1 MTLKKKEFS
10 IIITAENKE
19 DSIIDTLNSCIQ
31 KNFKHEIIIP
41 YTKLRNINL
50 LKERY
55 KKQVKF
61 LYISKKFKNPIQ
73 DQMFK
78 IKQATLYSN
87 SNFIFLCDGDD
98 IFHKDKFKI
107 ILNIMRFKKTFLIHD
122 HLLKIG
128 SQIKYKEE
136 KKYKKFNF
144 YKILFNKWPDKI
156 ATSAICISKFFLIN
170 FFKRNSIFKYKYVA
184 IDAQLV
190 IFYLKKLKFL
200 NKRLMIKKDDKNSLD
215 KNYSKIFSSKYLGRR
230 LEQHNFY
237 KKSIEKSI
245 LWNIYF

>member
-98 IFHKDKFKI
+98 IFHNQFA
-107 ILNIMRFKKTFLIHD
+107 
-122 HLLKIG
+122 
-128 SQIKYKEE
+128 IK
-136 KKYKKFNF
+136 
-144 YKILFNKWPDKI
+144 
-156 ATSAICISKFFLIN
+156 
-170 FFKRNSIFKYKYVA
+170 V
-184 IDAQLV
+184 
-190 IFYLKKLKFL
+190 
-200 NKRLMIKKDDKNSLD
+200 
-215 KNYSKIFSSKYLGRR
+215 
-230 LEQHNFY
+230 
-237 KKSIEKSI
+237 
-245 LWNIYF
+245 